1 MPAVLT
7 NFIRTTPLGR
17 EAGELLRACVH
28 CGACKSTCPT
38 FLLLNDELDSPR
50 GRIYLMKMVLE
61 GRLAPTYET
70 VVHLDRCLN
79 CRNCEAVCS
88 SGMHY
93 GAMLDIGR
101 SLIESQV
108 ERPWRERLAR
118 ALVRD
123 VIPYPARFTPL
134 LRLGQLLRPLLPGA
148 LKRKVPARQR
158 ATAWPAPRHA
168 RTMLVLEGCAQ
179 PAIAPNI
186 NAATARVLDRLGIS
200 LVRAANAGCCGALHQ
215 HTSDTVGALDF
226 ARRNIDAWW
235 PYIEAGCEAI
245 VMTASGCGLFVKEYG
260 YQLRHD
266 PAYAAK
272 AKRVSELTRDL
283 SEILVREDF
292 ARLKTGI
299 QAGTKVAFHP
309 PCSLQH
315 GQRLN
320 GIVEKILTDLGFVLT
335 EVPDKHLCCG
345 AAGSYSLLQPELSN
359 QLKRNK
365 VVALESG
372 QPAVIVTANVGCLTH
387 LQSGSTVSMRHWVEL
402 IAPAS

>member
-1 MPAVLT
+1 M
-7 NFIRTTPLGR
+7 
-17 EAGELLRACVH
+17 H

-38 FLLLNDELDSPR
+38 FLLLGDELDSPR
-50 GRIYLMKMVLE
+50 GRVYLIKMVLE
-61 GRLAPTYET
+61 GRRAPAHD
-70 VVHLDRCLN
+70 VLVHLDRCLN

-88 SGMHY
+88 SGVRY
-93 GAMLDIGR
+93 GALFDLGR
-101 SLIESQV
+101 TLVESQV
-108 ERPWRERLAR
+108 ARPWRERLAR

-134 LRLGQLLRPLLPGA
+134 LRLGQFLRPLLPGA
-148 LKRKVPARQR
+148 FKRRIPPRQR

-186 NAATARVLDRLGIS
+186 NAAAARVLDRLGIS
-200 LVRAANAGCCGALHQ
+200 LIRAAEAGCCGALHQ
-215 HTSDTVGALDF
+215 HTSDTAGALDF

-235 PYIEAGCEAI
+235 PHIEAGCEAI
-245 VMTASGCGLFVKEYG
+245 VLTASGCGLFVKEYG

-272 AKRVSELTRDL
+272 ARRVSELARDL
-283 SEILVREDF
+283 SEIVVQEDL
-292 ARLKTGI
+292 APLKTGVRV
-299 QAGTKVAFHP
+299 GTNVAYHP

-335 EVPDKHLCCG
+335 PVPDKHLCCG
-345 AAGSYSLLQPELSN
+345 AAGSYSLLQPGLSN
-359 QLKRNK
+359 RLKQNK
-365 VVALESG
+365 VAALESG
-372 QPAVIVTANVGCLTH
+372 RPELIVTANIGCLTH
-387 LQSGSTVSMRHWVEL
+387 LQGDSTRSVRHWIEL